1 MIFARRLP
9 RNIAPAEASMED
21 SHRFVETEQA
31 DDKNQKKKNNSPYI
45 ILPLITQ
52 LFFFIFHIYIYLIE
66 QISHSNGG
74 LSKKT
79 DHQYI
84 LMLFAARF

>member
-31 DDKNQKKKNNSPYI
+31 DDKNQKKKNNSQYI

-52 LFFFIFHIYIYLIE
+52 VSDSSWKKLRTGPVRNFFLGTVPE
-66 QISHSNGG
+66 
-74 LSKKT
+74 LCDKAKKLC
-79 DHQYI
+79 I
-84 LMLFAARF
+84 